1 METQEFAELFPLFHN
16 LSDETLESV
25 IKLLEPK
32 NCERGETIISQND
45 WGSCFYLIA
54 SGWVKVQRFYGG
66 LPITIEIIG
75 KGGFV
80 GEVGILS
87 SGDFNSQVISISDVE
102 MFTISAQ
109 RFIQV
114 LFRDAQIQNRLLK
127 SMVNK
132 VIEAQE
138 YYRFH
143 QQTSKVRLVTI
154 LISLADK
161 YGKPMENGFEIYNFH
176 LQDLA
181 DLALLSLEE
190 CIQNMS
196 KLEHKKLVNIDNN
209 FNIMFLTNIKQLHH
223 IIGQLGNE

>member
-1 METQEFAELFPLFHN
+1 METQELAELFPLFHN

-25 IKLLEPK
+25 IKLLDTK
-32 NCERGETIISQND
+32 TYERGEVIISQDD
-45 WGSCFYLIA
+45 WGSCFYLIS
-54 SGWVKVQRFYGG
+54 SGWIKVQRFYGG
-66 LPITIEIIG
+66 QPITIEIIG

-80 GEVGILS
+80 GEIGIL
-87 SGDFNSQVISISDVE
+87 GNTNFHSQVLSVSDVE

-132 VIEAQE
+132 VIECQE

-143 QQTSKVRLVTI
+143 HQATKVRLVTI
-154 LISLADK
+154 LLSLADR
-161 YGKPMENGFEIYNFH
+161 YGQAIENGIEIYNFH

-190 CIQNMS
+190 CVQNVS
-196 KLEHKKLVNIDNN
+196 KLEHKNLVQIDNESN
-209 FNIMFLTNIKQLHH
+209 TMSLPNIKQLHH